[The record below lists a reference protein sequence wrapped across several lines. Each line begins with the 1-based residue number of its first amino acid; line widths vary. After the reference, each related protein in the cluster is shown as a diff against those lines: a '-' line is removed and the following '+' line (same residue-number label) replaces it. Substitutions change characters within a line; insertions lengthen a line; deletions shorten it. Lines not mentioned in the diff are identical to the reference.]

1 MCAIR
6 MRPTSGLAASTMQIG
21 RRGMPILKLW
31 RPQATK
37 LASRTHKGNDDRK
50 KARNF
55 LIYYRNKSFYDF
67 SLILF
72 FHSFIQFILV
82 LAPPNG
88 NRSLRVAGQSRQA

>member
-6 MRPTSGLAASTMQIG
+6 MRPTSGSAASTMQIG

-37 LASRTHKGNDDRK
+37 LASRTRKGNNDRK
-50 KARNF
+50 KHETFCFITEIN
-55 LIYYRNKSFYDF
+55 
-67 SLILF
+67 LF
-72 FHSFIQFILV
+72 MISRLFCSFIRLFFILV